1 MILRFVSKEGQF
13 RLTVQPEDTFPD
25 ILPQI
30 AEKLPKNIDLQSLSV
45 SNRPQGGDARK
56 FVDLKGV
63 SFKQVNLSN
72 GAQLFLSFEEQST
85 PSNGHAA
92 IASGGA
98 RLNGK
103 PVQPSETASV
113 PLDAPTQIIK
123 KPWEVIRQSPLDD
136 RLDKQDG
143 KIPRK
148 RDVRMCTHG
157 PKGMCDYCM
166 PLEPYSPEYL
176 AEKKIKHLSFHSYLR
191 KVNSAKNRPELGSSY
206 IPPLTEPYYRVRPD
220 CPSGHKPFPEGI
232 CTKCMPSAIS
242 LKPQEYRMVDHVEFA
257 SIQVVDDLINF
268 WRQTGCQRLGF
279 LYGRY
284 EEYTE
289 VPLGTKAV
297 VETIYEPPQINEVDG
312 ISLGDWDN
320 EQVIDDIAA
329 QCGLQR
335 VGVIFTDL
343 LDADK
348 GDGSVICKRHIDS
361 YYLSSLEVCF
371 AARYQAKYPRP
382 SKWSDTGRHGS
393 NFVTC
398 VISGDDQG
406 QIGISSYQVSNDAV
420 EMVRADIIEPSAEPK
435 VMLVQSEED
444 NEALNR
450 TRYIP
455 EVFYRKINEHGAN
468 VQEIAK
474 PDFPVEYLLLTL
486 THGFPTQPN
495 PLFTG
500 GKFPIENREAMG
512 EMPEITHLSKALN
525 AKANGLALNTAS
537 GLKAISNFHMLCF
550 IHNLGIL
557 SKDEESLLFKV
568 ASTHDTS
575 EGSALQH
582 TPGWATLLTILKESG
597 ERPPKRSYQSP
608 SPSQSARRGAA
619 APLPLEHQR
628 TMRQPSYGSDS
639 DSVQLAKR
647 VKGVRLNG
655 NRPKTLSEVTAQD
668 NTIQVLSRTMQSSN
682 LPHMLFYGPPGTGKT
697 STILALAKELYGPE
711 LMKSRVLELNASD
724 ERGISIVR
732 QKVKDFARQQLSVAP
747 TYNVMVED
755 KSGTGEGGMVRYRDK
770 YPCPPFKIIVLD
782 EADSMTQDAQSAL
795 RRTME
800 TYSRMTRFCLV
811 CNYVTRIIDPLA
823 SRCSKFRFKSLDQGN
838 AVKRVSDIAALEN
851 VRLDDG
857 VAEEL
862 VRVADG
868 DLRKAITFLQS
879 AARLVG
885 AIQSQ
890 GGSNKK
896 GKKRTA
902 VPEDDEMD
910 IDSSNTATTPSVSL
924 PTIAEIAGVLPPDTL
939 STFTSALFPKS
950 SAQKSIRYH
959 EIAKVVENM
968 VAEGWSAA
976 QTVGQ
981 LYEQL
986 MFDERVE
993 DVKKV
998 RLAAVFSET
1007 DKRLVDG
1014 SDEHLAV
1021 LDLGVRVAGVLCL

>member
-13 RLTVQPEDTFPD
+13 RLTVQPEDTFTD

-30 AEKLPKNIDLQSLSV
+30 AEKLPKNVDIQSIS
-45 SNRPQGGDARK
+45 
-56 FVDLKGV
+56 GV
-63 SFKQVNLSN
+63 SFKQVGLSN
-72 GAQLFLSFEEQST
+72 GAQLFLTFEEQSVV
-85 PSNGHAA
+85 SNGQTAA
-92 IASGGA
+92 STSAS

-103 PVQPSETASV
+103 PVAATDMPSV
-113 PLDAPTQIIK
+113 PLDSPTQIIK
-123 KPWEVIRQSPLDD
+123 NPWEVVRQSPLDD
-136 RLDKQDG
+136 RLDRQDG

-148 RDVRMCTHG
+148 RDARMCSHG

-166 PLEPYSPEYL
+166 PLEPYSPAYL

-206 IPPLTEPYYRVRPD
+206 MPPLTEPYYRVKPD

-257 SIQVVDDLINF
+257 SVQVVDDLINF

-297 VETIYEPPQINEVDG
+297 VETIYEPPQVNEADG
-312 ISLGDWDN
+312 ISLGEWDN
-320 EQVIDDIAA
+320 EKEIDEIAA

-343 LDADK
+343 LDANN
-348 GDGSVICKRHIDS
+348 GDGSVICKRHMDS
-361 YYLSSLEVCF
+361 YYLASLEVCF

-398 VISGDDQG
+398 VISGDDKG
-406 QIGISSYQVSNDAV
+406 QIAISSYQVSNDAV
-420 EMVRADIIEPSAEPK
+420 EMVRADIIEPSAEPS

-444 NEALNR
+444 DEALGR
-450 TRYIP
+450 ARYIP

-468 VQEIAK
+468 VQEVAK
-474 PDFPVEYLLLTL
+474 PAFPVEYLLLTL
-486 THGFPTQPN
+486 THGFPTQPS

-512 EMPEITHLSKALN
+512 EVPEVSHLSKALN

-537 GLKAISNFHMLCF
+537 DLNAISNFHMLCF
-550 IHNLGIL
+550 IHNLGVL
-557 SKDEESLLFKV
+557 SKDEEALLFKV
-568 ASTHDTS
+568 ASSHDTS

-582 TPGWATLLTILKESG
+582 TGGWATLLTILRETGLTIDRSWHG
-597 ERPPKRSYQSP
+597 HRPGNGWYMVTWDELNMSAECLHLLASP
-608 SPSQSARRGAA
+608 A
-619 APLPLEHQR
+619 E
-628 TMRQPSYGSDS
+628 
-639 DSVQLAKR
+639 
-647 VKGVRLNG
+647 
-655 NRPKTLSEVTAQD
+655 
-668 NTIQVLSRTMQSSN
+668 
-682 LPHMLFYGPPGTGKT
+682 GTGKT

-747 TYNVMVED
+747 NYNIMVED
-755 KSGTGEGGMVRYRDK
+755 KSSGEAKTVRYRDK

-838 AVKRVSDIAALEN
+838 AVKRVSDIAKLEN
-851 VRLDDG
+851 VSLEDD

-885 AIQSQ
+885 AVQAAN
-890 GGSNKK
+890 GGGAGASKK
-896 GKKRTA
+896 GKKK
-902 VPEDDEMD
+902 VVVEEDEMD
-910 IDSSNTATTPSVSL
+910 VDAPPTSTPAISL
-924 PTIAEIAGVLPPDTL
+924 PIIAEIAGVLPPATL
-939 STFTSALFPKS
+939 STFSDSLFPKS
-950 SAQKSIRYH
+950 ASAKQIRYN
-959 EIAKVVENM
+959 EIAKIVENM
-968 VAEGWSAA
+968 IAEGWSAQ

-981 LYEQL
+981 LYEQI
-986 MFDERVE
+986 MFDERIE

-998 RLAAVFSET
+998 RLAGVFSET

-1014 SDEHLAV
+1014 GDEHLAV